1 MASWFEYFTLML
13 TFILTSSS
21 FVTDCKK
28 SKSWKRPSKYYLEK
42 TGFFAKM
49 MIQGIGDE
57 VISVLIALV
66 LVVII
71 SLVWHSTH
79 VQERPLV
86 RAVVIRSPNSPDG
99 LHQIIPNP
107 DNSDQELL
115 EAIESTVEAQNQLQA
130 EHQEHG
136 GHDETNNRSDIIPPI
151 SGTSEV
157 ITSDETTSENADHP
171 DIDVVDGASSLATI
185 KVRFINET
193 SLEIKERLTESL
205 GRFISKHLQNH
216 LNLVGEDRVKLI
228 YNGRV
233 LGRNQSSTLE
243 ELGLTDNCV
252 IHCLVQ
258 RAPAESNEN
267 QNSNQR
273 GNPADNAGAAALDD
287 ILDFDVSNIC
297 LPLLGLV
304 LVIIWWCQMIYSQY
318 FNVTSTV
325 SLVSLTILFLFSV
338 ANTYFTRT

>member
-1 MASWFEYFTLML
+1 
-13 TFILTSSS
+13 
-21 FVTDCKK
+21 
-28 SKSWKRPSKYYLEK
+28 
-42 TGFFAKM
+42 M

-57 VISVLIALV
+57 VISVLIALI

-157 ITSDETTSENADHP
+157 IASDETTSENADHP
-171 DIDVVDGASSLATI
+171 DIDAVDQTSTSSLATI

-233 LGRNQSSTLE
+233 LGRNQSTTLE

-258 RAPAESNEN
+258 RAPDAESNEN
-267 QNSNQR
+267 QNLNQGGR
-273 GNPADNAGAAALDD
+273 AGNLADNAGAAALDD

-297 LPLLGLV
+297 LPLLGSV

-318 FNVTSTV
+318 FNLTSTV

>member
-1 MASWFEYFTLML
+1 
-13 TFILTSSS
+13 
-21 FVTDCKK
+21 
-28 SKSWKRPSKYYLEK
+28 
-42 TGFFAKM
+42 M

-57 VISVLIALV
+57 VISVLIALI

-86 RAVVIRSPNSPDG
+86 RAVVIRSPNNPDG

-107 DNSDQELL
+107 DNPDQELL

-130 EHQEHG
+130 EHQEQRG
-136 GHDETNNRSDIIPPI
+136 SPDDPTNNGTSDIIPPTTI

-157 ITSDETTSENADHP
+157 IDANDETTSENADHP
-171 DIDVVDGASSLATI
+171 DIDAVDQTSTSSLATI

-233 LGRNQSSTLE
+233 LGRNQSTTLE

-258 RAPAESNEN
+258 RAPDAESNEN
-267 QNSNQR
+267 QNLNQGGR
-273 GNPADNAGAAALDD
+273 AGNLADNAGAAALDD

-297 LPLLGLV
+297 LPLLGSV

-318 FNVTSTV
+318 FNLTSTV

>member
-1 MASWFEYFTLML
+1 
-13 TFILTSSS
+13 
-21 FVTDCKK
+21 
-28 SKSWKRPSKYYLEK
+28 
-42 TGFFAKM
+42 M

-57 VISVLIALV
+57 VISVLIALI

-86 RAVVIRSPNSPDG
+86 RAVVIRSPNNPDG

-107 DNSDQELL
+107 DNPDQELL

-130 EHQEHG
+130 EHQEQRG
-136 GHDETNNRSDIIPPI
+136 SPDDTTNNRTSDIIPPTTI

-157 ITSDETTSENADHP
+157 IDANDETTSENADHP

-193 SLEIKERLTESL
+193 SLEIKERLSESL

>member
-1 MASWFEYFTLML
+1 
-13 TFILTSSS
+13 
-21 FVTDCKK
+21 
-28 SKSWKRPSKYYLEK
+28 
-42 TGFFAKM
+42 M

-57 VISVLIALV
+57 VISVLIALI

-86 RAVVIRSPNSPDG
+86 RAVVIRSPNNPDG

-107 DNSDQELL
+107 DNPDQELL

-130 EHQEHG
+130 EHQEQRG
-136 GHDETNNRSDIIPPI
+136 SPDDTTNNRTSDNISPTTTI

-157 ITSDETTSENADHP
+157 IDANDETTSENADHP
-171 DIDVVDGASSLATI
+171 DIDAVDQTSTSSLATI

-193 SLEIKERLTESL
+193 SLEIKERLSESL

-233 LGRNQSSTLE
+233 LGRNQSTTLE

-258 RAPAESNEN
+258 RAPDAESNEN
-267 QNSNQR
+267 QNLNQGGR
-273 GNPADNAGAAALDD
+273 AGNLADNAGAAALDD

-297 LPLLGLV
+297 LPLLGSV

-318 FNVTSTV
+318 FNLTSTV

-338 ANTYFTRT
+338 VNTYFTRT

>member
-1 MASWFEYFTLML
+1 ML
-13 TFILTSSS
+13 TFILTSVSS
-21 FVTDCKK
+21 SCSLQEKQK
-28 SKSWKRPSKYYLEK
+28 LEN
-42 TGFFAKM
+42 TGKEFFFCKM

-57 VISVLIALV
+57 VISVLIALI
-66 LVVII
+66 LLVII

-79 VQERPLV
+79 VQERPIV
-86 RAVVIRSPNSPDG
+86 RAVVIRSPNNPDG

-107 DNSDQELL
+107 DNPDQELL

-130 EHQEHG
+130 EHQQEQHG
-136 GHDETNNRSDIIPPI
+136 GHDTITNNRSVDIITPPTII

-157 ITSDETTSENADHP
+157 IASNETTSENADHP
-171 DIDVVDGASSLATI
+171 DNFDAVDRGTSSLATI

-193 SLEIKERLTESL
+193 SLEIKERLSESL

-233 LGRNQSSTLE
+233 LGRNQSTTLQ

-258 RAPAESNEN
+258 REAESNEN
-267 QNSNQR
+267 QNSNSNQR
-273 GNPADNAGAAALDD
+273 GNNLAENAGALDD

-297 LPLLGLV
+297 LPLLGMV
-304 LVIIWWCQMIYSQY
+304 LAIIWWCQMIYSQY
-318 FNVTSTV
+318 FNLTSTV
-325 SLVSLTILFLFSV
+325 SLVSLTVLFLFSV
-338 ANTYFTRT
+338 VNTYFTRT